1 MTQYQSKPELEA
13 PVESVDDLVG
23 LISCG
28 EKPRE
33 DFRIGTEHEKVGLH
47 RETRSPVPFEGEG
60 GIEVLLERLADLES
74 EDMERVREAG
84 RTIALRQGQA
94 SLTLEPGG
102 QLELSGAPLRTIHET
117 CKEFHDHLELLK
129 PVSDPLGIVWLG
141 LGIHPFHGVEELP
154 RVPKERYGIMRSYL
168 PTRGELAL
176 EMMHMTATVQVNVD
190 FSSEADMARKMRAS
204 LALTPVVSSIFAN
217 SSLVRGK
224 DSGFISRRLH
234 IWTATDPDRTGGLPF
249 AYRDDF
255 GYRDYVEWALDA
267 PVFFLMRGERLIPLG
282 RKSFR
287 QFLAEGHEGERAT
300 LADFDLHLTTLF
312 PDVRLKRFIELRG
325 ADAVPPG
332 LTCSLP
338 AIWKGLLYDA
348 GALADAVEWVRDW
361 SAEEVAQALQ
371 DVARAGFAAEF
382 RGRPML
388 EWAREVTDLAAA
400 GLERIGD
407 RNAFGEDERRFLD
420 PIREQIEQGRS
431 PGQVVIERWEGEWQR
446 SPERLIE
453 YARY

>member
-1 MTQYQSKPELEA
+1 MTQYQSQPELEA
-13 PVESVDDLVG
+13 RVGSIDDLVG
-23 LISCG
+23 LIATG

-33 DFRIGTEHEKVGLH
+33 AFRIGTEHEKIGL
-47 RETRSPVPFEGEG
+47 REATRTPVPFDGEG
-60 GIEVLLERLADLES
+60 GIEALLEALARADAS
-74 EDMERVREAG
+74 MQRVQEAG
-84 RTIALRQGQA
+84 RTIALRQGAA

-117 CKEFHDHLELLK
+117 CREFNDHLELMK
-129 PVSDPLGIVWLG
+129 RVSEPLGIVWLG

-154 RVPKERYGIMRSYL
+154 RVPKERYDVMRRYL

-176 EMMHMTATVQVNVD
+176 EMMHMTATVQVNLD
-190 FSSEADMARKMRAS
+190 FADESDMARKMRTC

-224 DSGFISRRLH
+224 PSGFVSRRLH
-234 IWTATDPDRTGGLPF
+234 IWSATDPDRTGGLPF

-282 RKSFR
+282 RKTFR
-287 QFLAEGHEGERAT
+287 TFMAEGHEGEHAT
-300 LADFDLHLTTLF
+300 LGDFDLHLTTLF

-338 AIWKGLLYDA
+338 ALWKGLLYDA
-348 GALADAVEWVRDW
+348 GSLGDAAELVADWRP
-361 SAEEVAQALQ
+361 EEVARALQ
-371 DVARAGFAAEF
+371 DVARRGLTAELA
-382 RGRPML
+382 GRPIL
-388 EWAREVTDLAAA
+388 EWAGEVTDLAAT

-407 RNAFGEDERRFLD
+407 RNAWGEDERRFLE
-420 PIREQIEQGRS
+420 PVREQLALGKS
-431 PGQVVIERWEGEWQR
+431 PGQVIVERWEGEWQR
-446 SPERLIE
+446 SPERLIG

>member
-1 MTQYQSKPELEA
+1 MTQYQSQPELEA
-13 PVESVDDLVG
+13 PIGSIDDLVG
-23 LISCG
+23 LFASG

-33 DFRIGTEHEKVGLH
+33 AYRIGTEHEKVGL
-47 RETRSPVPFEGEG
+47 RAATLAPVPFEGPD
-60 GIEVLLERLADLES
+60 GIEALLERLAGRPGF
-74 EDMERVREAG
+74 ERVREDG
-84 RTIALRQGQA
+84 HTIALKQDGA

-129 PVSDPLGIVWLG
+129 ADTEALGLVWLG

-154 RVPKERYGIMRSYL
+154 RMPKKRYDIMRSYL
-168 PTRGELAL
+168 PTRGDLAL
-176 EMMHMTATVQVNVD
+176 EMMHMTATVQVNLD
-190 FSSEADMARKMRAS
+190 FSDEADMARKLRVG

-224 DSGFISRRLH
+224 NSGYVSRRLH
-234 IWTATDPDRTGGLPF
+234 IWNHTDPDRTGGLPF

-255 GYRDYVEWALDA
+255 GYRDYIEWALDA

-282 RKSFR
+282 RKTFR
-287 QFLAEGHEGERAT
+287 SFLAEGHEGERAT

-338 AIWKGLLYDA
+338 ALWKGLLYDPQ
-348 GALADAVEWVRDW
+348 ALADAAAWIADW
-361 SAEEVAQALQ
+361 TPAEVAQGLAS
-371 DVARAGFAAEF
+371 VARRGLQGEL

-388 EWAREVTDLAAA
+388 EWARDVTELASA
-400 GLERIGD
+400 GLARIDD
-407 RNAFGEDERRFLD
+407 RNASGEDERRFLE
-420 PIREQIEQGRS
+420 PVREQIALGKS

-446 SPERLIE
+446 SGERLIQ